1 MAPPGREKAGEAA
14 LSAMCSA
21 RQLPALSRRVFF
33 SQLAIS
39 LSQRSRDSF
48 RGSCSSRRALSSRL
62 AGGDAQCQ
70 CSSFFTA
77 SQPARAAQPAAIG
90 RTRPQPAGTR
100 FPTRSFRQPARGSLD
115 ALEAVYGASGY
126 SDIFVQSVACCV
138 RMYHVQ
144 MYLFHYACTYVGAV
158 CAERRRLECPTWQR
172 GPGHAYR
179 LDSRVYAIERL
190 RRNCYMCVALVAR
203 LVWMAF

>member
-48 RGSCSSRRALSSRL
+48 RGSCSSRRALSSMPA
-62 AGGDAQCQ
+62 AGVAQCQ

-100 FPTRSFRQPARGSLD
+100 FPTRSFRQPARGSFRRSRGCLR
-115 ALEAVYGASGY
+115 SQWIF
-126 SDIFVQSVACCV
+126 SDNFCTISACCV

-158 CAERRRLECPTWQR
+158 CAERRRSECPT
-172 GPGHAYR
+172 
-179 LDSRVYAIERL
+179 
-190 RRNCYMCVALVAR
+190 
-203 LVWMAF
+203 

>member
-100 FPTRSFRQPARGSLD
+100 FPTRSFRQPARGSFRRSRGCLRSQWIFRHFCTVSCLLRTHVSCTD
-115 ALEAVYGASGY
+115 VLVSLCLYVCGCGLCGAAALGVS
-126 SDIFVQSVACCV
+126 
-138 RMYHVQ
+138 H
-144 MYLFHYACTYVGAV
+144 
-158 CAERRRLECPTWQR
+158 
-172 GPGHAYR
+172 
-179 LDSRVYAIERL
+179 
-190 RRNCYMCVALVAR
+190 
-203 LVWMAF
+203 MAKRAWTCL